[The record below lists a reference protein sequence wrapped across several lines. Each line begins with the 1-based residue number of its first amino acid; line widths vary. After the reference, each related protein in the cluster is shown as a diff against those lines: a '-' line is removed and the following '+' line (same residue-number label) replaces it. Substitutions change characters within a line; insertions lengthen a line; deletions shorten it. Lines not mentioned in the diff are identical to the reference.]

1 MAALNQGGVSAGP
14 KLIFS
19 CSGAAD
25 TGEIA
30 DRTARQL
37 TKDGVGKMYC
47 LAGVGGRVP
56 DIMDVTRSASS
67 ILAIDGCDKD
77 CVKHCLEAAGFQD
90 FRHLRVTD
98 LGMPKGQSPATDERI
113 RLVADRAKE
122 LLSTPKS

>member
-1 MAALNQGGVSAGP
+1 MIQVATQGQGCSGGP

-30 DRTARQL
+30 DRSARLL
-37 TKDGVGKMYC
+37 TKEGAGKMYC

-56 DIMDVTRSASS
+56 DIMDMTRSASL

-77 CVKHCLEAAGFQD
+77 CVKHCLQEAGFTGFEQ
-90 FRHLRVTD
+90 LRVTD
-98 LGMPKGQSPATDERI
+98 LGMPKGQSTATDERI
-113 RLVADRAKE
+113 RTVANRAAE
-122 LLSTPKS
+122 LLH

>member
-1 MAALNQGGVSAGP
+1 MATMNQGGAPAGP

-30 DRTARQL
+30 DRAARQL
-37 TKDGVGKMYC
+37 TKDGVGTMYC

-56 DIMDVTRSASS
+56 DIMERTASASR
-67 ILAIDGCDKD
+67 ILAIDGCDKA
-77 CVKHCLEAAGFQD
+77 CVKRCLQQAGFQD
-90 FRHLRVTD
+90 FRHLIVTG

-113 RLVADRAKE
+113 QLVAGNAAKA
-122 LLSTPKS
+122 LDV

>member
-1 MAALNQGGVSAGP
+1 MNQGTTSAGP

-30 DRTARQL
+30 DRAARQL
-37 TKDGVGKMYC
+37 TKEGIGKMYC

-56 DIMDVTRSASS
+56 DIMDVTRSASM
-67 ILAIDGCDKD
+67 ILAIDGCDKE
-77 CVKHCLEAAGFQD
+77 CVKHCLQQAGFKD
-90 FRHLRVTD
+90 FQHLRVTD

-113 RLVADRAKE
+113 RLVVDRA
-122 LLSTPKS
+122 SAMMTT